1 MKWRETPAPEGKMN
15 KKRPRPTLEDA
26 PAKVQRPISAK
37 SAARL
42 AKRLAKKNTRG
53 VYYLFKSCEAA
64 SFQIARVIGPN
75 GEHIFPPRTPCIWG
89 QAHAVREIWRA
100 RVRAWKPPVS
110 DGDFEILAFLAGNLA
125 AKDLWADVAAW
136 RFWLDDRTDADA
148 ETRAR
153 AERALTIVSEA
164 LAKKSGPFRRDY
176 KKRLVW
182 EQHKAAAVAAAVE
195 TQGEEG

>member
-1 MKWRETPAPEGKMN
+1 MKWEKTPAPEGAMS
-15 KKRPRPTLEDA
+15 KKKGPRPTLEDA
-26 PAKVQRPISAK
+26 PAKVQRPLSAK

-89 QAHAVREIWRA
+89 QAHAVREIWRG
-100 RVRAWKPPVS
+100 RVRAWKPPMT
-110 DGDFEILAFLAGNLA
+110 DGDFEILALIAESLPQ
-125 AKDLWADVAAW
+125 KDLFADVAAW
-136 RFWLDDRTDADA
+136 RFWLADRTDADA

-153 AERALTIVSEA
+153 AERALAVVSEA
-164 LAKKSGPFRRDY
+164 LAKKSGPFRRAY
-176 KKRLVW
+176 KRVLW
-182 EQHKAAAVAAAVE
+182 DQQKAAALAAQP
-195 TQGEEG
+195 QGEEG

>member
-1 MKWRETPAPEGKMN
+1 MS
-15 KKRPRPTLEDA
+15 KKKGPRPTLEDA
-26 PAKVQRPISAK
+26 PAKVQRPLSAK

-42 AKRLAKKNTRG
+42 ARRFAKRSTRK
-53 VYYLFKSCEAA
+53 VYYHFKGFEAA
-64 SFQIARVIGPN
+64 SFQIPQIIGPN
-75 GEHIFPPRTPCIWG
+75 GEHIYEPRTPCIWG
-89 QAHAVREIWRA
+89 MAHGAREIWRA

-110 DGDFEILAFLAGNLA
+110 DGDFEILGFIAEGLT

-136 RFWLDDRTDADA
+136 RFWLEDRTDADA

-153 AERALTIVSEA
+153 GERALTVVSEA

-182 EQHKAAAVAAAVE
+182 EQHKAAAAAAAAAAAE
-195 TQGEEG
+195 SQGEEG